1 MTDLRLGLVGA
12 GAVGVLHAEA
22 APRVPGVRV
31 GAVCDVD
38 PEAARRVAAPHGAP
52 VYAGHRELIS
62 SGEVDAVVV
71 ATPHALHTEIVC
83 DAAAA
88 GLHVLVE
95 KPMATSLADCDL
107 MIAACAAAGVR
118 LAVGH
123 VQRFLP
129 DKAAAM
135 AALEAG
141 EIGEPLM
148 VSDRRGSD
156 YRPGSRPGWFLDP
169 ELSGGGVLINIG
181 AHSVDRLVWLSGR
194 RVERVEAS
202 LSSSLPTTRPAA
214 AGSGS
219 GSANGAG
226 TARGTGAADG
236 PPAGLADG
244 APGCPPGVP
253 PVETDA
259 LVRLALSGGL
269 AAQITVTSTGP
280 PAPHDEVVVV
290 GERGTLSISPHTG
303 TALHR
308 DGVTTW
314 LHRPGPDD
322 VPAAFSVQLADFAG
336 AVRTGRE
343 PAVTGTHGRHVL
355 AVVLAAY
362 ASAARR
368 TPVPIPG
375 STAGGPGDAVLREG
389 AR

>member
-1 MTDLRLGLVGA
+1 MTELRLGLVGA

-52 VYAGHRELIS
+52 VYPDHRALLS

-71 ATPHALHTEIVC
+71 ATPHALHTAIVC
-83 DAAAA
+83 EAAAA

-135 AALEAG
+135 AALADG
-141 EIGEPLM
+141 RIGAPLM
-148 VSDRRGSD
+148 MSDRRGSD
-156 YRPGSRPGWFLDP
+156 YRRGSRPGWFLDP
-169 ELSGGGVLINIG
+169 GLSGGGVFINIG

-194 RVERVEAS
+194 RVERVDAS
-202 LSSSLPTTRPAA
+202 MTSSLPA
-214 AGSGS
+214 AG
-219 GSANGAG
+219 
-226 TARGTGAADG
+226 
-236 PPAGLADG
+236 PAGLS
-244 APGCPPGVP
+244 

-259 LVRLALSGGL
+259 LVRLALAGGP
-269 AAQITVTSTGP
+269 AAQVAVTSTGP
-280 PAPHDEVVVV
+280 PAPHDEVVIV

-314 LHRPGPDD
+314 LHRPGGDD
-322 VPAAFSVQLADFAG
+322 VPAAFAAQLADFAG

-343 PAVTGTHGRHVL
+343 PAVTGSHGRHVL
-355 AVVLAAY
+355 EVVLAAY
-362 ASAARR
+362 ASTARR
-368 TPVPIPG
+368 APVPIPEEDIGPSG
-375 STAGGPGDAVLREG
+375 SRCGP
-389 AR
+389 